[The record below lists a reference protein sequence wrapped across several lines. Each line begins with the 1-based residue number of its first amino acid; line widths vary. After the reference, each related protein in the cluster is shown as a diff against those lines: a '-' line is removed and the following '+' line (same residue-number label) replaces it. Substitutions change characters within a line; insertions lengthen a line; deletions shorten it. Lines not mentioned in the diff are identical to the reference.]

1 MILSLSVIISMLCI
15 LWCCLCVRM
24 YLSNPIKRCSEALS
38 WFYRH
43 GNAKMRH
50 NRAPILHELSPWN
63 AIPSRRRSPFL
74 RERGQLQKG
83 ISWRIELWSAR
94 REFLVHFIST
104 EMDKI
109 TNCSP
114 AWYSQRK
121 NDQSNIIILNFR
133 ATNLTLIKCHTEI
146 QDCSSSKKRQTIC
159 TIPKYQAGCST
170 LSQSS
175 S

>member
-1 MILSLSVIISMLCI
+1 MILSVSLIISILCI

-114 AWYSQRK
+114 AWYSPWE
-121 NDQSNIIILNFR
+121 NDQSNILIPILGLQILLWSNAIR
-133 ATNLTLIKCHTEI
+133 RSRTAHLRKNARLYA
-146 QDCSSSKKRQTIC
+146 R
-159 TIPKYQAGCST
+159 
-170 LSQSS
+170 SQSTKQDVPL
-175 S
+175 